1 MHMTTWSSRADIT
14 PGTISA
20 IQAGLTVRLVMT
32 ARASLMTCRPDDPVD
47 AIMADNVGQFSFLP
61 VENEGRICGLYRA
74 EQWFGR
80 EELPSR
86 PIGQDFEPLTE
97 DNLLGSD
104 ASILKFLTTAVAH
117 PTRLVVSDSEVVGLV
132 CLSDVQK
139 LPVRAAL
146 FSVLT
151 ALEIAMA
158 RRIEETWP
166 DDPDGWLGLL
176 SHARRDK
183 VEKEVKN
190 AKQNDTFV
198 SHIVLTQFADKATI
212 IRKQGLVPGSRS
224 SLNRDLR
231 SIRTLRDALA
241 HANHYGETSRAARE
255 VCRTVTTIL
264 RLVSQLSGDT
274 V

>member
-1 MHMTTWSSRADIT
+1 MTTWSSRADIT
-14 PGTISA
+14 LGTISA

-32 ARASLMTCRPDDPVD
+32 ARASLMPCRPEDPVD
-47 AIMADNVGQFSFLP
+47 AVMADNVGQFSFLS

-86 PIGQDFEPLTE
+86 PIDQDFEPLTE
-97 DNLLGSD
+97 DNLVGSD
-104 ASILKFLTTAVAH
+104 ASILKFLARAVEH
-117 PTRLVVSDSEVVGLV
+117 PTRLVVSDTEVVGLV

-151 ALEIAMA
+151 ALKMAMA

-176 SHARRDK
+176 SDATSSGSAASAPARVK
-183 VEKEVKN
+183 VRTMRRIGDSPCAAGGIELAPPYRHVL
-190 AKQNDTFV
+190 AQAQV
-198 SHIVLTQFADKATI
+198 SS
-212 IRKQGLVPGSRS
+212 RPGVPP
-224 SLNRDLR
+224 
-231 SIRTLRDALA
+231 DAGPDRRRFISA
-241 HANHYGETSRAARE
+241 
-255 VCRTVTTIL
+255 
-264 RLVSQLSGDT
+264 Q
-274 V
+274 